1 MPKKSHRIAS
11 RQAEISKQG
20 KRKKKSQV
28 SQKDAMPSGV
38 PAVQS
43 TQSSETTYKS
53 PISSST
59 VSTTQPYSASSI
71 AQPAPVARQVAS
83 RYQYVMADLKKIA
96 MISGALLVILIVLVF
111 VLE

>member
-20 KRKKKSQV
+20 KRKKKSQA
-28 SQKDAMPSGV
+28 SQKDTMPSGA

-43 TQSSETTYKS
+43 TQSTETTYKS
-53 PISSST
+53 PVSPST
-59 VSTTQPYSASSI
+59 VSTTQPYSASPI
-71 AQPAPVARQVAS
+71 AQPAPAARQVAP

-96 MISGALLVILIVLVF
+96 IISGALLVILIVLVF

>member
-20 KRKKKSQV
+20 KRKKKSQA
-28 SQKDAMPSGV
+28 SQKDTMPSGASV
-38 PAVQS
+38 VQS
-43 TQSSETTYKS
+43 TQSTETTYEPS
-53 PISSST
+53 VSSST
-59 VSTTQPYSASSI
+59 VSTTQPYRASPI
-71 AQPAPVARQVAS
+71 AQSAPAARQVAP

-96 MISGALLVILIVLVF
+96 IISGALLVILIVLVF

>member
-20 KRKKKSQV
+20 KRKKKSQA
-28 SQKDAMPSGV
+28 SQKDTVPSGA

-43 TQSSETTYKS
+43 TQSIETTYK
-53 PISSST
+53 PPVSSSP
-59 VSTTQPYSASSI
+59 VSTTQPYSASPI
-71 AQPAPVARQVAS
+71 AHPAPAARQVAP
-83 RYQYVMADLKKIA
+83 RYQYVIADLKKIA
-96 MISGALLVILIVLVF
+96 IISGALLVILIVLVF

>member
-20 KRKKKSQV
+20 KRKKKSQA
-28 SQKDAMPSGV
+28 SQKDAMSSSA

-43 TQSSETTYKS
+43 TLSTETSYES
-53 PISSST
+53 PVSSST
-59 VSTTQPYSASSI
+59 VSTTQPYSASPV
-71 AQPAPVARQVAS
+71 AQPAPAARQAAP
-83 RYQYVMADLKKIA
+83 RYQYVVADLKKIA
-96 MISGALLVILIVLVF
+96 MITGALLVILIVLVF

>member
-20 KRKKKSQV
+20 KRKKKSQA
-28 SQKDAMPSGV
+28 SQKDTMPSGA

-43 TQSSETTYKS
+43 TQSTETTYE
-53 PISSST
+53 PPVSSST
-59 VSTTQPYSASSI
+59 VSTTQPYSASPI
-71 AQPAPVARQVAS
+71 AQPAPAARQAAP
-83 RYQYVMADLKKIA
+83 RYQYVIADLKKIA
-96 MISGALLVILIVLVF
+96 IITGALLVILIVLVF

>member
-28 SQKDAMPSGV
+28 SQKDTMPSGA

-43 TQSSETTYKS
+43 TQSTETTYKS
-53 PISSST
+53 PVSSST
-59 VSTTQPYSASSI
+59 VSTTQPYSASPI
-71 AQPAPVARQVAS
+71 AQPAPAARQVVP
-83 RYQYVMADLKKIA
+83 RYQYVISDLKKIA
-96 MISGALLVILIVLVF
+96 MISGALLVVLIVLVF

>member
-28 SQKDAMPSGV
+28 SQKDAMPSGA
-38 PAVQS
+38 PAIQS
-43 TQSSETTYKS
+43 TQSTETTYNS
-53 PISSST
+53 PVSSST
-59 VSTTQPYSASSI
+59 VSTTQPYSASPI
-71 AQPAPVARQVAS
+71 AQPSPAARQVAP

-96 MISGALLVILIVLVF
+96 MISGALLVILVVLVF
-111 VLE
+111 VL

>member
-28 SQKDAMPSGV
+28 SQKDAMPSGT

-43 TQSSETTYKS
+43 TQSTETTYNS
-53 PISSST
+53 PVSSST
-59 VSTTQPYSASSI
+59 VSTTQPYSASPI
-71 AQPAPVARQVAS
+71 AQPATAARQVAP

-96 MISGALLVILIVLVF
+96 IITGALLVILIVLVF
-111 VLE
+111 MLE

>member
-28 SQKDAMPSGV
+28 SQKDTMPSGV

-53 PISSST
+53 PVSSPT
-59 VSTTQPYSASSI
+59 VSSTQPYSASPV
-71 AQPAPVARQVAS
+71 AQPVPAARQVAS
-83 RYQYVMADLKKIA
+83 RYQYVMADIKKIA
-96 MISGALLVILIVLVF
+96 IITGALLVILIVLVF

>member
-20 KRKKKSQV
+20 KRKKKSQT
-28 SQKDAMPSGV
+28 SQKDTMPFGA

-43 TQSSETTYKS
+43 TQSTETTYKS
-53 PISSST
+53 AVSSST
-59 VSTTQPYSASSI
+59 VSSTQPYSVSPV
-71 AQPAPVARQVAS
+71 AQPVPAARQVAP

-96 MISGALLVILIVLVF
+96 MITGALFVILIVLVF

>member
-20 KRKKKSQV
+20 KRKKKSQA
-28 SQKDAMPSGV
+28 SQKDIMPSGA

-43 TQSSETTYKS
+43 TQSTETTYES
-53 PISSST
+53 PVSSST
-59 VSTTQPYSASSI
+59 VSTTQSYSASPI
-71 AQPAPVARQVAS
+71 TQPISALRQAAP

-96 MISGALLVILIVLVF
+96 MISGALLVILVVLVF
-111 VLE
+111 VL

>member
-20 KRKKKSQV
+20 KRKKKSQA
-28 SQKDAMPSGV
+28 SQKDTVPSGA

-43 TQSSETTYKS
+43 TQSTETTYK
-53 PISSST
+53 PPVSSLP
-59 VSTTQPYSASSI
+59 VSTTQPYSASPI
-71 AQPAPVARQVAS
+71 AQTAPAARQVAP
-83 RYQYVMADLKKIA
+83 RYQYVIADLKKIA
-96 MISGALLVILIVLVF
+96 IISGALLVILIVLVF

>member
-28 SQKDAMPSGV
+28 SQKDAMPSGA

-43 TQSSETTYKS
+43 TQSTEATYNS
-53 PISSST
+53 PVSSST
-59 VSTTQPYSASSI
+59 VSTTQPYSASPI
-71 AQPAPVARQVAS
+71 AQPAPAARQVAP

-96 MISGALLVILIVLVF
+96 MISGALLVILVVLVF
-111 VLE
+111 VL

>member
-20 KRKKKSQV
+20 KRKKKSQA
-28 SQKDAMPSGV
+28 SQKDTMPSGA

-43 TQSSETTYKS
+43 TQSTETTYKS
-53 PISSST
+53 PVSPST
-59 VSTTQPYSASSI
+59 VSTTQPYSASPI
-71 AQPAPVARQVAS
+71 AQPVSALRQVAP

>member
-20 KRKKKSQV
+20 KRKKKSQA
-28 SQKDAMPSGV
+28 SQKDTMPSGASV
-38 PAVQS
+38 VQS
-43 TQSSETTYKS
+43 TQPTETTYEPS
-53 PISSST
+53 VSSST
-59 VSTTQPYSASSI
+59 VSTTQPYSVSPI
-71 AQPAPVARQVAS
+71 AQSAPAARQVAP

-96 MISGALLVILIVLVF
+96 MISGALLVILIVLVI

>member
-28 SQKDAMPSGV
+28 SQKDAMPSGA

-43 TQSSETTYKS
+43 TQSTETTYNS
-53 PISSST
+53 PVSSST
-59 VSTTQPYSASSI
+59 VSTTQPYSASPI
-71 AQPAPVARQVAS
+71 AQSSPAARQIAP

-96 MISGALLVILIVLVF
+96 MITGALLVILIVLVF